1 MTKNVII
8 TTTARRKLVLARAGA
23 ADLPPIVG
31 MAFGNGG
38 VDATGNVIV
47 PLEDQTELSSE
58 LHRKP
63 IDGYTVLDNE
73 VATVRYECTL
83 LNNEV
88 ANEYISEIGLYDSD
102 GDLVCIKTF
111 KKKGKDDDLEM
122 TFTLDDV
129 F

>member
-1 MTKNVII
+1 MAKNVII
-8 TTTARRKLVLARAGA
+8 TTTARKKLVMARAGVIN
-23 ADLPPIVG
+23 LPPIMG

-38 VDATGNVIV
+38 IDVSGNVI
-47 PLEDQTELSSE
+47 PPSENQTELLSE
-58 LHRKP
+58 LYRKAV
-63 IDGYTVLDNE
+63 DSYAVLEDE
-73 VATVRYECTL
+73 TATVRYECTL
-83 LNNEV
+83 TKNEMID
-88 ANEYISEIGLYDSD
+88 EYISEIGLYDAD

>member
-1 MTKNVII
+1 MAKNVII
-8 TTTARRKLVLARAGA
+8 TKIARRKLVLARAGEIN
-23 ADLPPIVG
+23 LPPIVG

-38 VDATGNVIV
+38 VDTLGNVIA
-47 PLEDQTELSSE
+47 PQEDQEELTSE
-58 LHRKP
+58 LYRKA
-63 IDGYTVLDNE
+63 IDRYVVLENE
-73 VATVRYECTL
+73 TATVRYECTL

-88 ANEYISEIGLYDSD
+88 ADMYISEIGLYDAE

-122 TFTLDDV
+122 TFVLDDV

>member
-1 MTKNVII
+1 MAKNVII

-23 ADLPPIVG
+23 IVLPPIVG

-38 VDATGNVIV
+38 VDASENVIA

-58 LHRKP
+58 LYRKV
-63 IDGYTVLDNE
+63 IDGYTVLENE

-88 ANEYISEIGLYDSD
+88 ADKYISEIGLYDSE

>member
-1 MTKNVII
+1 MAKNVIV

-23 ADLPPIVG
+23 IDLPPIVG

-38 VDATGNVIV
+38 VDASGNVIA
-47 PLEDQTELSSE
+47 PLEDQTELLSE
-58 LHRKP
+58 LYRKT
-63 IDGYTVLDNE
+63 IDGYTVLENE

-88 ANEYISEIGLYDSD
+88 ADKYISEIGLYDSE